1 MNFDSSCQRIL
12 KGSSGMIL
20 RTEVLT
26 LRWFKIRMNMVS
38 KNAFREARGDKKLP
52 TLGNAFTT
60 PTEAGTPLNTY
71 MKPSLKSDNR
81 ATSIQ
86 A

>member
-38 KNAFREARGDKKLP
+38 KNAFREREAIKAPHPRECLHYYPRG
-52 TLGNAFTT
+52 GN
-60 PTEAGTPLNTY
+60 PVECIHGTI
-71 MKPSLKSDNR
+71 
-81 ATSIQ
+81 A
-86 A
+86 

>member
-38 KNAFREARGDKKLP
+38 KNAFRER
-52 TLGNAFTT
+52 
-60 PTEAGTPLNTY
+60 EAIKSSPPSG
-71 MKPSLKSDNR
+71 MPSLLPQR
-81 ATSIQ
+81 REPR
-86 A
+86 